1 MAIPSERK
9 RALVARW
16 IENTILTTDNAR
28 KIDLHEYWR
37 TDNPDGSYKRY
48 VWEWSRMPDVVKG
61 ERKQS
66 MGAGIADAI
75 ADASDDRSV
84 AKKRGDAIDKV
95 EALIRQGRFGN
106 EGYLRTYEMKE
117 GS

>member
-48 VWEWSRMPDVVKG
+48 VWEWSRSLT
-61 ERKQS
+61 RS
-66 MGAGIADAI
+66 LGAGIADAI

-84 AKKRGDAIDKV
+84 AQKRGDAIDKV